1 MILYLCDGKV
11 ENCKKDECYRNGG
24 KCRHTTQRKN
34 RKKADGTQMIIV
46 GKDNWEMDSEGIKEL
61 INDLIKG
68 RNERGC

>member
-61 INDLIKG
+61 INDLIKE
-68 RNERGC
+68 RNEGGC

>member
-1 MILYLCDGKV
+1 MNLYLCDGKV
-11 ENCKKDECYRNGG
+11 ENSKKDECYRNGG

-61 INDLIKG
+61 ISDLIKE
-68 RNERGC
+68 RNEGGC

>member
-1 MILYLCDGKV
+1 MNLYLCDGKV

-24 KCRHTTQRKN
+24 KCRRTTQRKN

-68 RNERGC
+68 RNEGGC